1 MAWPD
6 REETTRLLEAAR
18 QGKSEAVSQLLNEH
32 RDALRRA
39 VALRLDPALAR
50 RVDASDIV
58 QDVLLEASQRMT
70 NYLQTANMPFDL
82 WLRQLARD
90 HIIDAHRR
98 HRKAQRRSLDREQP
112 MHVPGRGDQS
122 SLDLAAAFIDPE
134 RTPAAAAMRRELED
148 RFFQALALLNEDD
161 REIIVLRHIEQMANQ
176 DVAALLQLTE
186 AAASMRY
193 LRALRRLRQHLAPE
207 DPSASCPPPRPND

>member
-6 REETTRLLEAAR
+6 REETARLLDEAR
-18 QGKSEAVSQLLNEH
+18 RGKSEAVSRLLNEH
-32 RDALRRA
+32 REALRRA

-70 NYLQTANMPFDL
+70 TYLQQGNMPFDL

-90 HIIDAHRR
+90 HIVDAHRR
-98 HRKAQRRSLDREQP
+98 HRKAQRRSLDREQAIYSA
-112 MHVPGRGDQS
+112 RSDQS
-122 SLDLAAAFIDPE
+122 SMDLAAAFIDPE
-134 RTPAAAAMRRELED
+134 KTPAAAAMRRELQE
-148 RFFQALALLNEDD
+148 RFFQALAQLGEDD

-193 LRALRRLRQHLAPE
+193 LRALRRLRQYLAPE
-207 DPSASCPPPRPND
+207 DPAAPCPPAPPSD

>member
-6 REETTRLLEAAR
+6 REETARLLDEAR
-18 QGKSEAVSQLLNEH
+18 RGKTEAVSRLLNEH
-32 RDALRRA
+32 REALRRA
-39 VALRLDPALAR
+39 VAMRLDPALAR
-50 RVDASDIV
+50 RIDASDIV

-70 NYLQTANMPFDL
+70 NYLQHGNMPFDL

-90 HIIDAHRR
+90 HIVDAHRR

-112 MHVPGRGDQS
+112 IYSARSDQS
-122 SLDLAAAFIDPE
+122 SMDLAAAFIDPE
-134 RTPAAAAMRRELED
+134 KTPAAAAMRRELQQ
-148 RFFQALALLNEDD
+148 RFFQALAQLGEDD

-176 DVAALLQLTE
+176 DVATLLQLTE

-193 LRALRRLRQHLAPE
+193 LRALRRLRQYLAPE
-207 DPSASCPPPRPND
+207 DPAAPCPPAPPSD

>member
-6 REETTRLLEAAR
+6 RAETARLLEEVRRGNA
-18 QGKSEAVSQLLNEH
+18 EAVSDLLNQH
-32 RDALRRA
+32 REALRRA

-58 QDVLLEASQRMT
+58 QDVLLEASQRLAS
-70 NYLQTANMPFDL
+70 YLQHGNMPFDL

-90 HIIDAHRR
+90 HIVDAHRR

-112 MHVPGRGDQS
+112 MYAARNDQS

-134 RTPAAAAMRRELED
+134 KTPAAAAMKRELQE
-148 RFFQALALLNEDD
+148 RFFQALAQLNEDD
-161 REIIVLRHIEQMANQ
+161 REIIVLRHIEQLANQ

-193 LRALRRLRQHLAPE
+193 LRALRRLRQFLAPE
-207 DPSASCPPPRPND
+207 DSVDSCPPVPPSD